1 MPMKKLIIVFL
12 LCLKTCTNSIS
23 HPFMGAHIC
32 VSIPPVGIVYFKC
45 MSFMVYELYLC
56 KVGKKLY
63 VRWWKST
70 MKKSKIGMK
79 GTVGRM
85 LKF

>member
-1 MPMKKLIIVFL
+1 
-12 LCLKTCTNSIS
+12 
-23 HPFMGAHIC
+23 
-32 VSIPPVGIVYFKC
+32 
-45 MSFMVYELYLC
+45 MVCELYLC